1 MSIKK
6 LLLFPG
12 QGSQSVG
19 MGKPLFERYPSIQ
32 ERFLEADEILGFK
45 LSEVVAEGP
54 EDKLKQTEY
63 AQPAIYTY
71 SAALFD
77 VALKQGLIDADEVM
91 VAGHSLGE
99 FSAVYA
105 AGGYSFEDGLRLVKR
120 RSELMAE
127 ACHGTSGKMLAVV
140 RLDIPQVEELV
151 EDFCKE
157 HEGSQSTL
165 VVANINSPK
174 QVVVSGDAS
183 SIDAFAEKLTAQ
195 KVRAVMLNVAG
206 AFHSPLMA
214 CAMPGWKQALAETK
228 FNALRS
234 KVIVNVLGEP
244 VQDGSLLPEFLER
257 QLVSPVQWVK
267 SMECAVASGCENGL
281 EIGPGHVL
289 AGLMAKIQSGFNIQS
304 VEDTLKV

>member
-1 MSIKK
+1 MSVKR

-19 MGKPLFERYPSIQ
+19 MGKPLFDSYPSIQ
-32 ERFLEADEILGFK
+32 ERFLEADEVLGFK
-45 LSEVVAEGP
+45 LSEIVAEGP
-54 EDKLKQTEY
+54 EEKLKQTEF

-71 SAALFD
+71 STALFD
-77 VALKQGLIDADEVM
+77 VACKQGLVDASEVL

-127 ACHGTSGKMLAVV
+127 ACHGTSGKMLAVL

-151 EDFCKE
+151 EDFCRE

-183 SIDAFAEKLTAQ
+183 AIDAFAEKLAAQ
-195 KVRAVMLNVAG
+195 KVRAVALNVAG

-214 CAMPGWKQALAETK
+214 IALPGWKQALAETK
-228 FNALRS
+228 FLP
-234 KVIVNVLGEP
+234 LH
-244 VQDGSLLPEFLER
+244 GSLIANVTGLPLSDSSELSGLLER

-267 SMECAVASGCENGL
+267 SMEYAVQSGIEDGL

-289 AGLMAKIQSGFNIQS
+289 AGLMAKIHSGFNIQS
-304 VEDTLKV
+304 AEDTLKV